1 MNGTRLPIQGAE
13 TARPVVPW
21 QETRRTSRIAMKIL
35 KTDLTRNFAIG
46 FLIGGLI
53 VMAQMGP
60 DLWQQV
66 VPAAQAAT
74 IK

>member
-1 MNGTRLPIQGAE
+1 
-13 TARPVVPW
+13 
-21 QETRRTSRIAMKIL
+21 MKIL

-60 DLWQQV
+60 DLWQEV

-74 IK
+74 VE

>member
-1 MNGTRLPIQGAE
+1 
-13 TARPVVPW
+13 
-21 QETRRTSRIAMKIL
+21 MKIL

-60 DLWQQV
+60 ELWHEV
-66 VPAAQAAT
+66 IPHAAAAT
-74 IK
+74 TE

>member
-1 MNGTRLPIQGAE
+1 
-13 TARPVVPW
+13 
-21 QETRRTSRIAMKIL
+21 MKIL
-35 KTDLTRNFAIG
+35 KTDLTRNFALG

-60 DLWQQV
+60 DLWQEI

-74 IK
+74 TR